1 MTVTKCQA
9 EEAAEYWVSR
19 KAVSRVSHSE
29 RLEFRDI
36 SIISRMIESYRNG
49 YTRSYSHIVTELSI
63 TRTRNFR

>member
-29 RLEFRDI
+29 RSVSRYIDYFKDDRVVSKWLY
-36 SIISRMIESYRNG
+36 SIIFSYCYG
-49 YTRSYSHIVTELSI
+49 IIDYTYA
-63 TRTRNFR
+63 